1 MPIPGRRLPFLRWAR
16 PLSASVPRTRNGS
29 WADIALGF
37 DAAADYLS
45 RPGCLGATVG
55 RYAGRIANGRFP
67 LNGRTVELVK
77 NRPPHTI
84 HGGPEGFH
92 RQLWTVVHQTD
103 TRLELCLTSH
113 AGDQGFP
120 GTLTALAA
128 FSLQDDTLTLE
139 DQRPQ
144 R

>member
-1 MPIPGRRLPFLRWAR
+1 MKRIPFGTLPDGRTAELCVLAGPRAEAAVSTLGATLV
-16 PLSASVPRTRNGS
+16 SVRTPDRNGS

-77 NRPPHTI
+77 NRPAPHDPRRP
-84 HGGPEGFH
+84 GGLPPAAVDG
-92 RQLWTVVHQTD
+92 RAPDGYAAGAMPDLSRRV
-103 TRLELCLTSH
+103 TR
-113 AGDQGFP
+113 AFP
-120 GTLTALAA
+120 G
-128 FSLQDDTLTLE
+128 
-139 DQRPQ
+139 P
-144 R
+144 